1 MSLLRYTN
9 GNGAPKSGVV
19 KVKIEC
25 TMPIGGALDLLGA
38 AEDVTSLEVTPLGKP
53 TVVLRSS
60 ALVEGVVANKPKT
73 RRCKKKSAKAKL
85 KDSRAAWRE
94 DRKQGRTVLNVS
106 ETLKNLGLSE
116 SKLMSMPTKM
126 GTLEHSLK
134 CTVRQKRV
142 HSSAK

>member
-19 KVKIEC
+19 KVRIEC
-25 TMPIGGALDLLGA
+25 TMPIGGALDLLSA

-53 TVVLRSS
+53 TVVLKSS
-60 ALVEGVVANKPKT
+60 AVTERAATKKAKP
-73 RRCKKKSAKAKL
+73 RRCKKTRKSKKV
-85 KDSRAAWRE
+85 KDSRAAWRK
-94 DRKQGRTVLNVS
+94 DRKQGRLVLNVS

-116 SKLMSMPTKM
+116 NELLSAPSKM

-134 CTVRQKRV
+134 RTVIQRR
-142 HSSAK
+142 ACAAR

>member
-25 TMPIGGALDLLGA
+25 TMPIGVALDLFSA
-38 AEDVTSLEVTPLGKP
+38 ANDVTHLEVTPIGKP
-53 TVVLRSS
+53 TVVL
-60 ALVEGVVANKPKT
+60 
-73 RRCKKKSAKAKL
+73 KSAKGVEKKVAKAAKTKKPKKSNP
-85 KDSRAAWRE
+85 KDIRAAWRK

-106 ETLKNLGLSE
+106 ETLKNIGLSE
-116 SKLMSMPTKM
+116 SKLLSTPTKM

-134 CTVRQKRV
+134 RTVLQKRTCA
-142 HSSAK
+142 SR